1 MSYLYGE
8 TRFDGSHPPKFTDM
22 LDQEV
27 RIGDT
32 VAYAIRDGNLPAL
45 KVGTLTQLD
54 WVEKMDGG
62 YWDFRVVATFV
73 SGYHNSAVVLTGR
86 KPSQP
91 SRGRMVR
98 VAKGGK
104 W

>member
-1 MSYLYGE
+1 MISRE
-8 TRFDGSHPPKFTDM
+8 EDMINEPQHPPKFTDM
-22 LDQEV
+22 LGQEV

-32 VAYAIRDGNLPAL
+32 VAYAIRVANSGAL
-45 KVGTLTQLD
+45 KVGTVTELW
-54 WVEKMDGG
+54 WVEGSG
-62 YWDFRVVATFV
+62 WDYRIVATFQ
-73 SGYHNSAVVLTGR
+73 SGHNDTARVLTGR

-98 VAKGGK
+98 IAKGGN

>member
-1 MSYLYGE
+1 MSRIYDIDLE
-8 TRFDGSHPPKFTDM
+8 PKHPPKFTDM
-22 LDQEV
+22 LGQEV

-45 KVGTLTQLD
+45 KVGTLTQLW
-54 WVEKMDGG
+54 WVEGAG
-62 YWDFRVVATFV
+62 WDFRVVATFQ
-73 SGYHNSAVVLTGR
+73 SGHNDVARVLTGR

-98 VAKGGK
+98 IAKGGN

>member
-1 MSYLYGE
+1 MSRIYDIGAE
-8 TRFDGSHPPKFTDM
+8 AQHPPTFTDM
-22 LDQEV
+22 LGQEV

-32 VAYAIRDGNLPAL
+32 VAYAIRVANSGAL
-45 KVGTLTQLD
+45 KVGTVTELW
-54 WVEKMDGG
+54 WVEGAG
-62 YWDFRVVATFV
+62 WDYRIVATFQ
-73 SGYHNSAVVLTGR
+73 SGSNDRARVLTGR

-98 VAKGGK
+98 VAKGGN